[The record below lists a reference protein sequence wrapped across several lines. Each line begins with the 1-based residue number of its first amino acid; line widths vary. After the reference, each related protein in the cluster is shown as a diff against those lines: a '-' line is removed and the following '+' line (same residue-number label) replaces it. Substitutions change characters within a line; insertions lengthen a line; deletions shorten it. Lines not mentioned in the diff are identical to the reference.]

1 MLFLMKALLTFI
13 AALAFGA
20 SPLATR
26 GFRGFTPEQFPI
38 PQIDPP
44 VQPAGYAFA
53 IWGVIYLW
61 LILGAGYGV
70 VRRSD
75 DAGWDEMRWPLI
87 ASLGLGALWI
97 PVANVSPFWATLM
110 IWAMLIGAVMA
121 LVQAGSEDRWWQ
133 RAPVGL
139 YAGWLTAA
147 SCVATGLLLAGHGLL
162 EAQTAALV
170 AISLALAIALG
181 VLMLRHDTP
190 TYGLA
195 VIWGLAG
202 VMVSNLAPLNWTV
215 LGVCAAGIAILS
227 ARILLDLRR

>member
-1 MLFLMKALLTFI
+1 MLSLMKALLTFI

-20 SPLATR
+20 SPLATQ

-61 LILGAGYGV
+61 LILGAGFGV
-70 VRRSD
+70 VRRAD

-87 ASLGLGALWI
+87 ASLVIGAFWI
-97 PVANVSPFWATLM
+97 PVANVSPFWATVLIWLM
-110 IWAMLIGAVMA
+110 LVGAVVA
-121 LVQAGSEDRWWQ
+121 LVRAGPEDQWWQ
-133 RAPVGL
+133 RAPIGL

-170 AISLALAIALG
+170 AIGLALAVALG
-181 VLMLRHDTP
+181 VLTLRHDTP

-195 VIWGLAG
+195 VVWALVG
-202 VMVSNLAPLNWTV
+202 VMASNLSPLNGTV
-215 LGVCAAGIAILS
+215 LALCLLGAAILS
-227 ARILLDLRR
+227 LRTLLDLRR